1 MPLVPTSCAHQKDA
15 QVQGLGLTSL
25 FRFYARRWII
35 GIPRK
40 STFQALEVATFLT
53 TENRTLPRVFLVSA
67 IRVGNEFT
75 LAHLCLEFHL
85 SGMVVENYRRQRR
98 QWMKG
103 LLVFGQETIRYPVCD
118 SLGGCHHSYRSLPVE
133 RGA

>member
-1 MPLVPTSCAHQKDA
+1 M
-15 QVQGLGLTSL
+15 QGLGLTSL

-40 STFQALEVATFLT
+40 STLQALEVATFLT

-75 LAHLCLEFHL
+75 LAHLRLEFHL
-85 SGMVVENYRRQRR
+85 SEMLVENYRRQRK
-98 QWMKG
+98 QWMIG
-103 LLVFGQETIRYPVCD
+103 LLVSGPETIRYPVHD
-118 SLGGCHHSYRSLPVE
+118 PLGGWHHSYR
-133 RGA
+133 